1 MNWITLPLM
10 TIASD
15 PLLNQVTTA
24 PPTEANSA
32 YVVAAFGLI
41 AAAILFFMLE
51 LFVPSGG
58 IFAVLCGT
66 CTIASVV
73 SMFLFNPILGLLL
86 LICYVIVGP
95 FAIYWG
101 IRVWEHSTVG
111 RKLILDAELDSAIP
125 NEAASRDQAGPVSE
139 ETPLSA
145 FIGCEGVADSQLRP
159 GGFVK
164 ISGRRVDAIAEGDLI
179 EPGQRIRVVDAYDN
193 QLKVRHI
200 DPSPTTE
207 D

>member
-1 MNWITLPLM
+1 MNWITLSLM

-15 PLLNQVTTA
+15 PLLNQVATTP

-41 AAAILFFMLE
+41 AAAVLFFMLE

-101 IRVWEHSTVG
+101 IKVWEHSTVG
-111 RKLILDAELDSAIP
+111 QKLIL
-125 NEAASRDQAGPVSE
+125 
-139 ETPLSA
+139 
-145 FIGCEGVADSQLRP
+145 GCGA
-159 GGFVK
+159 
-164 ISGRRVDAIAEGDLI
+164 
-179 EPGQRIRVVDAYDN
+179 
-193 QLKVRHI
+193 
-200 DPSPTTE
+200 
-207 D
+207 